1 VSEWQITETQL
12 YDVNTLLQR
21 SDNVLVNLFITRTAQ
36 ESKLFPVLPYINM
49 CMTESYY
56 RYPDIV
62 REITA
67 QVTPEEIG
75 HWAREVG
82 NNFTHMRAYCHF
94 NFYLLGRANLI
105 RMGLIRPEDNLED
118 LWLMC
123 DWWNRMMKAFNRER
137 ATTFAADAANIAPL
151 HAERTLQVFEADAI
165 AVDADPRLRAASAK
179 FIATATQY
187 NLLAHCECRL
197 GLHSS
202 GPYAMG
208 GDVLMHVR
216 HFTNLAEGDFSWL
229 DDVASDVP
237 YANLVM
243 PVITKGVGIEI
254 TDFGSAYTTPEDYQS
269 KVVGV
274 GLYASDS
281 LSERHVPVG
290 MGSAAELA
298 DTFEHLTEVLTA
310 ATRKLYKRISGWN
323 ARQRIDAGLYVYF
336 QGLAEPA
343 HMAGVFR
350 HEEWEFVDE
359 RNNRLR
365 GMYNEE
371 FALDSYVENWAALLG
386 PQGSANEYYLH
397 PEHYQIWRKAGQ
409 PGGAPVP
416 HPGRQGFMV
425 SSNVLRDHDYSRR
438 VNPNGRGDLV
448 GENSL
453 PAKTGLWRTSQGDL
467 TQEQFNEKAKAFR
480 PKAAQAPWV
489 HIDDQWV
496 KWNWQS
502 EEVNDLYRHTQEGS
516 RLLAGRGASLRRTDL
531 DKIRLNAGEP
541 TWQSFHVAEPGQ
553 TPTAEAPAEATA

>member
-1 VSEWQITETQL
+1 MSEWKITETQL

-56 RYPDIV
+56 RYPEIV
-62 REITA
+62 REITEHLS
-67 QVTPEEIG
+67 PEDIG
-75 HWAREVG
+75 HWARETN

-105 RMGLIRPEDNLED
+105 RLGLLRPEDNLED

-123 DWWNRMMKAFNRER
+123 DWWNRMMKAYNRER
-137 ATTFAADAANIAPL
+137 GTTFAADAANIAPM

-165 AVDADPRLRAASAK
+165 AVGSDPRLRAAAAK

-202 GPYAMG
+202 GPYALG
-208 GDVLMHVR
+208 GDALMHVR

-229 DDVASDVP
+229 DGVAEDVP
-237 YANLVM
+237 YGNLLM
-243 PVITKGVGIEI
+243 PVITKGVGVEI
-254 TDFGSAYTTPEDYQS
+254 SDFGSAYTSPEDYQS

-274 GLYASDS
+274 GLYATDS
-281 LSERHVPVG
+281 LSEHPIPVG
-290 MGSAAELA
+290 MGSARELA
-298 DTFEHLTEVLTA
+298 ETFEHLVSVLND

-350 HEEWEFVDE
+350 HEDWEFVDE
-359 RNNRLR
+359 RNGRLR
-365 GMYNEE
+365 GLYNEE

-409 PGGAPVP
+409 PIGAPVP
-416 HPGRQGFMV
+416 HPGRQGFLV

-438 VNPNGRGDLV
+438 ATAPGGGAPR

-453 PAKTGLWRTSQGDL
+453 PAKTGKWRTTQGDL
-467 TQEQFNEKAKAFR
+467 TQEEFNSAARRFR
-480 PKAAQAPWV
+480 PKGAQEPWV

-496 KWNWQS
+496 KWNWQA
-502 EEVNDLYRHTQEGS
+502 EDVDQLYKHTQQNS
-516 RLLAGRGASLRRTDL
+516 RLIVGKGASLRRSDL
-531 DKIRLNAGEP
+531 EKIRIDGGEP
-541 TWQSFHVAEPGQ
+541 TWQSVSVAGEPK
-553 TPTAEAPAEATA
+553 